1 MPLGERRQWLLRE
14 IGDGPLVLPARRL
27 DADGIKAW
35 QQVLARGY
43 EGLIAK
49 NEGSRYSGG
58 PTTDWCKV
66 KVRHEGRFLVG
77 GIADVQG
84 DFGGVLVGQRVGGEL
99 RHRGTVEWGF
109 TGWTVTDLLVR
120 SKLLVRA
127 TSPFADKSARHGVV
141 WLEPRLA
148 FEVSYA
154 EVTQGRLRAPVVR
167 RLVTPARRLVPY
179 PGRRYR
185 PKRIAHFQREI
196 EQLRARAPRGIRRRR
211 DGHVMGT
218 GGTHDV
224 GDVRRLTR

>member
-1 MPLGERRQWLLRE
+1 VPLGERRQWLLRE

-99 RHRGTVEWGF
+99 RYRGTVEWGF

-154 EVTQGRLRAPVVR
+154 EVTQGRL
-167 RLVTPARRLVPY
+167 ARPL
-179 PGRRYR
+179 
-185 PKRIAHFQREI
+185 F
-196 EQLRARAPRGIRRRR
+196 
-211 DGHVMGT
+211 
-218 GGTHDV
+218 GGS
-224 GDVRRLTR
+224 